1 MRSSEKQKK
10 NTEFN
15 EKLVGNAF
23 SGGSCYSYR
32 PCRAVNFLC
41 HSQTKHT
48 EITDRNEV
56 KQTNPKKRT
65 VVGHTHH
72 NRKKRI
78 SVHKILYTVKPI
90 LEMTRRH
97 GESMTVKES
106 DESERK
112 REKRHGHRKTRM

>member
-1 MRSSEKQKK
+1 MRSNEKQKK

-56 KQTNPKKRT
+56 KQTNPKEEQSS
-65 VVGHTHH
+65 VIHT
-72 NRKKRI
+72 
-78 SVHKILYTVKPI
+78 TT
-90 LEMTRRH
+90 ERR
-97 GESMTVKES
+97 ELACIRSYIQ
-106 DESERK
+106 
-112 REKRHGHRKTRM
+112 